1 MQQKDCS
8 VYIFSYFLCLVS
20 PTSSLYL
27 LVRLYIVSGLELLFG
42 VMSMSYCALKV
53 ETRVANGINADDLFC
68 HRRHLVLN
76 MLWLN

>member
-42 VMSMSYCALKV
+42 VMSMLYCALKV
-53 ETRVANGINADDLFC
+53 ETRLAMES
-68 HRRHLVLN
+68 
-76 MLWLN
+76 MLIYFVIEAILS